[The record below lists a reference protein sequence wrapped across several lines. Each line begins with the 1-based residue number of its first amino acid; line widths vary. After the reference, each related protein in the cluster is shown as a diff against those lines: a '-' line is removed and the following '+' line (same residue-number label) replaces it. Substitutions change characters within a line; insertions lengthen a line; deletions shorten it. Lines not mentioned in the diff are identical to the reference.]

1 MTEKISSGSNEFDG
15 NVLGRNAE
23 DGADFV
29 IAQAFEPQQDDTS
42 VSESESIDSFVEAL
56 DLQGFL
62 IIVLIGFDIHIEVHS
77 LSSPLLLLVIIE
89 TEVETDAV
97 DPRPDVTFPL
107 KGIESLP
114 ESDQDLLEQVVHLI
128 FIFGEH
134 IADRV
139 DCPLI
144 LFNDA

>member
-1 MTEKISSGSNEFDG
+1 LFFDANEFDG

-23 DGADFV
+23 DGANFV

-42 VSESESIDSFVEAL
+42 VSESERVDSLVEML
-56 DLQGFL
+56 DLKGFL

-89 TEVETDAV
+89 TEVEADAV
-97 DPRPDVTFPL
+97 DPRLDITFPL
-107 KGIESLP
+107 EGIKSLP
-114 ESDQDLLEQVVHLI
+114 ESDQDLLKQVIHLV
-128 FIFGEH
+128 FIPGEH
-134 IADRV
+134 IADRI

-144 LFNDA
+144 FFNDS